1 MRKLKNTHPQ
11 KIDANKINSRKIRRI
26 ILKVILGYGIVA
38 VLFFIA
44 VDMAQK
50 KLLQLSET
58 VSVMLEPNI
67 KLLKLKEISNSL
79 YNAEANVKAY
89 TISRDT
95 AYLRSYENYFNHLN
109 TQLDTLLLLSAKGK
123 YIDASSAMDK
133 QKFSV
138 QIDSLRKLIIGRVD
152 LFSEY
157 IDLKIDDNSKDVLLN
172 LMQKIKINKP
182 IVKNISEQ
190 KTKPPKKSFF
200 SRLYSSKKKKNED
213 VTVSVLPLL
222 SLDSVQKNILKTI
235 TQTQLEEK
243 SKESLQLSKELDI
256 AQREYLMM
264 NHIFSLLN
272 SMEEKELAEG
282 IKRVQMATAE
292 TTAKI
297 SFINNW
303 LTAIGL
309 IFSLIFSYFIYLDI
323 LKVKSYRERLFQT
336 KWKAEKLASQIA
348 EEAKRKAESD
358 TQIAE
363 DAMKAK
369 QQFLSNMSHEIRT
382 PLTAIIGFTKVVLKT
397 NLTEKQKEY
406 LNAIKTSGDSLIVLI
421 NDILDLAKVDSGK
434 MLFEQIPFNM
444 KESITAILQL
454 FETKI
459 QENNTE
465 LIVAYDSKIPEVLLG
480 DPMRLRQI
488 MLNLMSNA
496 VKFTSGGK
504 INVKVRLLNEDK
516 KKASLEFA
524 IADTGIGI
532 PEDKLVTI
540 FENFQQASTDTSKMY
555 GGTGLGLAIA
565 KQLVESQGGS
575 IHVKSNIDKGSTFSF
590 IMSFQKTTKEVKEN
604 TEEQSSPPESQT
616 GPKEIKVLVVED
628 IALNQLL
635 MKTLLHDFGF
645 ECDIASNGKIAIE
658 KLQNNH
664 FDVVLMD
671 LQMPEMD
678 GFEATDY
685 IRNKMNLKIP
695 IIALTAN
702 VTTIDLEKC
711 KTIGMNDYISKPVEE
726 KILYKKI
733 VDLVKNPMQK
743 KPPGVKGNSVLNKK
757 NEQEHKKSDKL
768 KYTDLTYLKQR
779 TKSNQKL
786 MLEMISIFLEQTP
799 PILFA
804 MKQSVTDKDW
814 PSLHKAVHKLIP
826 SFAIMGI
833 SADFENK
840 AKKVQEY
847 ASNQENTDEI
857 PDLVI
862 ELDSVCMQACEELT
876 ESFNELNETE
886 KNNL

>member
-11 KIDANKINSRKIRRI
+11 KIEPNKINSNKILRI
-26 ILKVILGYGIVA
+26 ILKVIIGYGIVA

-44 VDMAQK
+44 VDIAQK
-50 KLLQLSET
+50 KLSQLSET
-58 VSVMLEPNI
+58 VSVILEPNI

-95 AYLRSYENYFNHLN
+95 AYLRSYENYFDHLN
-109 TQLDTLLLLSAKGK
+109 TQLDTLLLLSAQGK
-123 YIDASSAMDK
+123 DIDESTAMDK

-138 QIDSLRKLIIGRVD
+138 QIDSLRKLIIGRID

-157 IDLKIDDNSKDVLLN
+157 INLKTDDNSKDVLLK
-172 LMQKIKINKP
+172 LMQKIKIKKP
-182 IVKNISEQ
+182 VVNTVSEQ
-190 KTKPPKKSFF
+190 KTEPPKKSFF
-200 SRLYSSKKKKNED
+200 SRLYTSKKKKNED
-213 VTVSVLPLL
+213 VSVSVLPLV

-243 SKESLQLSKELDI
+243 SKESLQLSKELEI
-256 AQREYLMM
+256 AQREYLTM
-264 NHIFSLLN
+264 NHIFLLLS

-282 IKRVQMATAE
+282 IKRVQMATEE

-297 SFINNW
+297 SFISNW

-309 IFSLIFSYFIYLDI
+309 IFALIFSYFIYRDI
-323 LKVKSYRERLFQT
+323 LKVKSYREQLFLT

-382 PLTAIIGFTKVVLKT
+382 PLTAIIGFTNVVLKT

-406 LNAIKTSGDSLIVLI
+406 MNAIKTSGDSLIVLI

-434 MLFEQIPFNM
+434 IFFEQTPFKM
-444 KESITAILQL
+444 KESITSILQL
-454 FETKI
+454 FEIKTQK
-459 QENNTE
+459 NNTE
-465 LIVAYDSKIPEVLLG
+465 LILEYDQKIPDVLLG

-488 MLNLMSNA
+488 VLNLMSNA

-504 INVKVRLLNEDK
+504 INVNVRLLKEDK
-516 KKASLEFA
+516 KKVSIEFS

-532 PEDKLVTI
+532 PEDKIATI
-540 FENFQQASTDTSKMY
+540 FENFQQASNGTSKIY

-575 IHVKSNIDKGSTFSF
+575 ISVKSKIDEGSTFSF
-590 IMSFQKTTKEVKEN
+590 KMNFQKTNESLTEN
-604 TEEQSSPPESQT
+604 PKEQSPSPESQT
-616 GPKEIKVLVVED
+616 GPKKIKVLVVED

-635 MKTLLHDFGF
+635 MKTLLDDFGF
-645 ECDIASNGKIAIE
+645 ECEIASNGKIAIE
-658 KLQNNH
+658 KLQNNNY
-664 FDVVLMD
+664 DIILMD

-685 IRNKMNLKIP
+685 IRNTMKLNIP

-702 VTTIDLEKC
+702 VTTADLEKC
-711 KTIGMNDYISKPVEE
+711 KTVGMNDYVSKPIEE

-733 VDLVKNPMQK
+733 VDLVN
-743 KPPGVKGNSVLNKK
+743 KPIPEKP
-757 NEQEHKKSDKL
+757 NEVNENLTSIEKSEQL
-768 KYTDLTYLKQR
+768 KCTDLSYLKQR
-779 TKSNQKL
+779 TKSNQNLL
-786 MLEMISIFLEQTP
+786 MEMISLYLEQTP

-804 MKQSVTDKDW
+804 MKQSVTDKNW
-814 PSLHKAVHKLIP
+814 PSLYKEVHKLIP
-826 SFAIMGI
+826 SFSIMGI
-833 SADFENK
+833 NPDFEIM

-847 ASNQENTDEI
+847 AKTEQNTNEI

-862 ELDSVCMQACEELT
+862 QLTKVCTQACEELT
-876 ESFNELNETE
+876 EVFDELKNTE
-886 KNNL
+886 KE